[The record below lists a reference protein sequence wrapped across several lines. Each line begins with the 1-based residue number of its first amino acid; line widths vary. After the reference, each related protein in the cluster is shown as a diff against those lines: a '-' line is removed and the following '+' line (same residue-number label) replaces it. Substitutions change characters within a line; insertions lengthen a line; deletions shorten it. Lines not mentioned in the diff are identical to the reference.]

1 MKKLLSFIMCAVI
14 IAVSFCACSGP
25 NADMTEENI
34 TETVTVV
41 ETALKEFNT
50 EDLEK
55 YVDSSTLSIIMGYA
69 KEHQQFIDLGKAI
82 FENLDIEIKSI
93 DTENSTVTVSVTN
106 KDLYQAAGDFA
117 SQLKADYSTLQ
128 LLNKLNDNDFLNRKL
143 TSLCED
149 IDNCEM
155 MPEPTEVT
163 LSIEAGK
170 KNLVLIFDDEAE
182 NAVSGGALTGI
193 KSIYG

>member
-1 MKKLLSFIMCAVI
+1 MKKVLSLIMCAVL

-25 NADMTEENI
+25 NADMTDENI

-69 KEHQQFIDLGKAI
+69 KEHQQFVDLGKAI

-93 DTENSTVTVSVTN
+93 DAENATVTVSVTN
-106 KDLYQAAGDFA
+106 KDLYQTASAFA
-117 SQLKADYSTLQ
+117 SQLKSDYSTLQ
-128 LLNKLNDNDFLNRKL
+128 LLGKLSDDAFLDVKL
-143 TSLCED
+143 ASLCEN
-149 IDNCEM
+149 INKCEM
-155 MPEPTEVT
+155 MPQPEEIVLT
-163 LSIEAGK
+163 IEQDK
-170 KNLVLIFDDEAE
+170 KNLVLKFDDQAE
-182 NAVSGGALTGI
+182 DAVSGGALTGI

>member
-1 MKKLLSFIMCAVI
+1 MKKLLSLIMCAVI

-69 KEHQQFIDLGKAI
+69 KEHQQFVDLGKAI
-82 FENLDIEIKSI
+82 FENLEIEVNSV
-93 DTENSTVTVSVTN
+93 DTENSTVTVSVIN
-106 KDLYQAAGDFA
+106 KDLYNAASDFA
-117 SQLKADYSTLQ
+117 SELKSNYSTLQ
-128 LLNKLNDNDFLNRKL
+128 LLGKLSDDSFLDVKL
-143 TSLCED
+143 ASLCESIND
-149 IDNCEM
+149 CSM
-155 MPEPTEVT
+155 MPSAQEVVLT
-163 LSIEAGK
+163 IEQNK
-170 KNLVLIFDDEAE
+170 SNLVLKFDDAAE

>member
-1 MKKLLSFIMCAVI
+1 MKKIISLIMCAVL

-50 EDLEK
+50 DDLEK

-69 KEHQQFIDLGKAI
+69 KDHQQFVDLGKAI

-93 DTENSTVTVSVTN
+93 DTESSTVTVSVAN
-106 KDLYQAAGDFA
+106 KNLYDTASDFA
-117 SQLKADYSTLQ
+117 SDLKSDYSTLQ
-128 LLNKLNDNDFLNRKL
+128 LLNKLSDDDFLDRKL
-143 TSLCED
+143 ALLCNNINE
-149 IDNCEM
+149 CEM
-155 MPEPTEVT
+155 MPQPAEVT
-163 LSIEAGK
+163 LTIEPGS